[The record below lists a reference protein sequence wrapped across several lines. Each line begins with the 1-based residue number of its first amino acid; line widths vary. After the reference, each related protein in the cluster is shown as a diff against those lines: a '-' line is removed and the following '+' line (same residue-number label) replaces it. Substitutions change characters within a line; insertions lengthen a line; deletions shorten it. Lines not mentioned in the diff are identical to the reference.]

1 MKERYS
7 IEIADIQLTI
17 LSDEP
22 KEYVESTV
30 AHLDETIRDMT
41 VKNKRC
47 SKLDAA
53 ILCAL
58 DFYSEKTKADKKIK
72 NLEAQISLYE
82 ANIRRLK
89 EEAEQLRAAAA
100 PKTEESEAKKQPA
113 EEVKPAKAT
122 KHNEQISLSDTAGAH
137 GEKVKEI
144 ENLLRPKKEA
154 EEKTDA
160 PTTREGKLKEIE
172 NLLRRGGNDAK

>member
-1 MKERYS
+1 MKERYN
-7 IEIADIQLTI
+7 IDIADIQLTI

-22 KEYVESTV
+22 KDFVESTV

-100 PKTEESEAKKQPA
+100 NTEEAPA
-113 EEVKPAKAT
+113 EEAKPAKAARRV
-122 KHNEQISLSDTAGAH
+122 EQIAIPEEGNTS
-137 GEKVKEI
+137 GEKSNEI
-144 ENLLRPKKEA
+144 ETLLRPQNAA
-154 EEKTDA
+154 EEKNDIPA
-160 PTTREGKLKEIE
+160 TREGKLKAIE
-172 NLLRRGGNDAK
+172 DLLRRGSSDAK

>member
-1 MKERYS
+1 MKERYI
-7 IEIADIQLTI
+7 IEIAGIQLTI

-22 KEYVESTV
+22 KEFVESSV
-30 AHLDETIRDMT
+30 ARLDETIQTMT

-72 NLEAQISLYE
+72 SLEAQIPLYE

-89 EEAEQLRAAAA
+89 EEVEQLRAASA
-100 PKTEESEAKKQPA
+100 PA
-113 EEVKPAKAT
+113 EK
-122 KHNEQISLSDTAGAH
+122 
-137 GEKVKEI
+137 
-144 ENLLRPKKEA
+144 A
-154 EEKTDA
+154 EEKPAPAEKPARTSRRAAQIAIPETQTAPAEKSPEVETLLSTDA
-160 PTTREGKLKEIE
+160 KAGTSSEDEKKKGKLREIE
-172 NLLRRGGNDAK
+172 VLLRGSGKETK

>member
-22 KEYVESTV
+22 KDFVESTV

-72 NLEAQISLYE
+72 SLEAQISLYE

-89 EEAEQLRAAAA
+89 EEAEQLRAASAPAEKDEAPAAMEEKAA
-100 PKTEESEAKKQPA
+100 PAEKPARTSRRAAQISIADTQTAPADTA
-113 EEVKPAKAT
+113 EE
-122 KHNEQISLSDTAGAH
+122 
-137 GEKVKEI
+137 EKKKGKLLEI
-144 ENLLRPKKEA
+144 EALLRGS
-154 EEKTDA
+154 
-160 PTTREGKLKEIE
+160 GKDTK
-172 NLLRRGGNDAK
+172 